1 MATQSISKRFS
12 YSDFLLQT
20 YRMAQNASF
29 DTSTN
34 QSLEYSDT
42 VTQAGYYPIGV
53 VGFRSSKAN
62 VVPSSARIQSQT
74 EGSCALHFR
83 WDYLGSSTETA
94 NLYADILWMKI

>member
-29 DTSTN
+29 DTSTA
-34 QSLEYSDT
+34 QSLDYSDT

-62 VVPSSARIQSQT
+62 IVASSANIQNQA
-74 EGSCALHFR
+74 EGSCKLQFR
-83 WDYLGSSTETA
+83 WDYLGSATETA
-94 NLYADILWMKI
+94 NLYAMILWMKI